1 MKMTE
6 EQRERW
12 NKNRRERY
20 ANSPEVRERH
30 RLAQEKWVAKK
41 LKANPNYWSDYRKN
55 WRKKKQSLFQQIT
68 ASPDVLAPKFV
79 YYTVNRDQFG
89 TYYWYCSALIPGE
102 KWSEESEAI
111 AATVAKLKEVESEM
125 S

>member
-1 MKMTE
+1 MTE

-41 LKANPNYWSDYRKN
+41 LKDNPDYLSDYMRN

-68 ASPDVLAPKFV
+68 TSPEVLAPHLV
-79 YYTVNRDQFG
+79 YIIGCEEEPSLTVWASSIFQSVVFF
-89 TYYWYCSALIPGE
+89 TKA
-102 KWSEESEAI
+102 EAI
-111 AATVAKLKEVESEM
+111 AATVARLKEVEK
-125 S
+125 

>member
-1 MKMTE
+1 MTE

-41 LKANPNYWSDYRKN
+41 LKANPNYWSDYRKS

-68 ASPDVLAPKFV
+68 ASPEVLAPEFV
-79 YYTVNRDQFG
+79 GMMYNRVCGDYLNYSMLTG
-89 TYYWYCSALIPGE
+89 EWYATHA
-102 KWSEESEAI
+102 EAI
-111 AATVAKLKEVESEM
+111 AATVAKLKEVENG
-125 S
+125 